1 MIVKT
6 LGEGPPREL
15 AVIFEAGERAV
26 DGLLEVAE
34 SRTLGASH
42 FTAIGAFRE
51 VTIAW
56 FDLQRKDYLE
66 RTLQEQVEVVSLVGN
81 ITLGPE
87 GKRRVHAHVALGR
100 QDYSAWAGHLVEGIV
115 RPTLEVFLTETPGQ
129 LRRRHDPE
137 TGLPLIR

>member
-6 LGEGPPREL
+6 LAEPAPRQL
-15 AVIFEAGERAV
+15 AVIFETGERAM

-34 SRTLGASH
+34 ARGLGACH

-51 VTIAW
+51 ATIAW
-56 FDLQRKDYLE
+56 FDVKAKDYLE
-66 RTLQEQVEVVSLVGN
+66 RTLDEQVEVVSLAGN

-87 GKRRVHAHVALGR
+87 GKRRVHAHVALGLR
-100 QDYSAWAGHLVEGIV
+100 DYSARAGHLVEGVV

-137 TGLPLIR
+137 TGLALIR